1 MAKDGLLIVKAKP
14 EELSGNIERQRIVIP
29 KTLAPALL
37 YHQHNHCQEHPLR
50 AQQKAKFTRQFYA
63 IGLDKHLENLY
74 KNCYKCSVLIKHP
87 KETINTKPKQKLL
100 NLTLIFT
107 LILLNGLAKIY

>member
-1 MAKDGLLIVKAKP
+1 MTCGREVSVAKDGLLIVKAKP

-37 YHQHNHCQEHPLR
+37 YHQHNHCQEHPLKS
-50 AQQKAKFTRQFYA
+50 QQKAKFTRQFYA

-74 KNCYKCSVLIKHP
+74 KNCYKCSVIIKLP
-87 KETINTKPKQKLL
+87 KETIKNETKTKATKLH
-100 NLTLIFT
+100 TDD
-107 LILLNGLAKIY
+107 